1 MDKLKAFF
9 QNKTTKIVLMS
20 ICAVSAGGLIVGG
33 MTTESI
39 NGLIVAVGV
48 VISAI
53 SALIAYIASKI
64 K

>member
-9 QNKTTKIVLMS
+9 QNKVTKIVLMS
-20 ICAVSAGGLIVGG
+20 ICAVSAGGLILGG
-33 MTTESI
+33 ITTESI

-48 VISAI
+48 VISAV
-53 SALIAYIASKI
+53 SALIAYIAGKV